1 MHARR
6 VKNDD
11 KERAPYRGTP
21 DAQSGNHITRMDMKG
36 SPKNGTDL
44 KEFERIV
51 SAMQDETFREIVRE
65 NPAVIRIKKA
75 ARAVENLRRI
85 TDATLEIANRRGFQA
100 MSMRDLSAATGLSLG
115 AMYAYF
121 SSKDE
126 LLELIQEQGRRTVFR
141 ILAAQIEGITEPAEK
156 LRRLISAHIHLSEL
170 MQPWFYFSYMEVK
183 NLGKRDQKF
192 AIESELFTEKIFT
205 EILDEG
211 RRTGI
216 FRDHDAVMTAS
227 LLKAVLQ
234 DWYLKRWKYRTR
246 RVSAGDY
253 AKFLIDFIDAY
264 LGSLD

>member
-1 MHARR
+1 M
-6 VKNDD
+6 
-11 KERAPYRGTP
+11 
-21 DAQSGNHITRMDMKG
+21 
-36 SPKNGTDL
+36 DL

-51 SAMQDETFREIVRE
+51 TETQDETFREIVRE
-65 NPAVIRIKKA
+65 NPSVIKIKKA

-100 MSMRDLSAATGLSLG
+100 MSMRDLSSATGLSLG

-126 LLELIQEQGRRTVFR
+126 LLDLIQEQGRRSVFR
-141 ILAAQIEGITEPAEK
+141 VLAAQVEGVTAPPEK
-156 LRRLISAHIHLSEL
+156 LRRLITAHIHLSEL
-170 MQPWFYFSYMEVK
+170 MQPWFYFSYMEAK

-192 AIESELFTEKIFT
+192 AIESELYTEKIFT

-211 RRTGI
+211 RRAGI
-216 FRDHDAVMTAS
+216 YREHDAVMTAS

-246 RVSAGDY
+246 MVSAGDY
-253 AKFLIDFIDAY
+253 AKFVIGFMEAY
-264 LGSLD
+264 LESTQ